1 MNNIK
6 TIYPTH
12 PGEIIKEELSVRGIS
27 QKQFAE
33 YSDLSYTMLNE
44 ILNSKRPVTTEIALV
59 IESALGISAELLINM
74 QSSYNLQ
81 IARQDKKIN
90 LRLNKIRKAC
100 TSLLS

>member
-1 MNNIK
+1 MNNVK

-33 YSDLSYTMLNE
+33 YSDLSYAMLNE
-44 ILNSKRPVTTEIALV
+44 ILNSKRSLTAEIALV

-100 TSLLS
+100 VSLLS

>member
-81 IARQDKKIN
+81 IARQDKKIIT
-90 LRLNKIRKAC
+90 RLNKIRKAC
-100 TSLLS
+100 ASLLS

>member
-33 YSDLSYTMLNE
+33 YSDLCYTMLNE
-44 ILNSKRPVTTEIALV
+44 ILNSKRHVTTEIALV
-59 IESALGISAELLINM
+59 IESALGINAELLINM

-81 IARQDKKIN
+81 ISRQDKKIN

-100 TSLLS
+100 ASLLS

>member
-100 TSLLS
+100 ASLLS

>member
-59 IESALGISAELLINM
+59 IESALGISAELLINI

-81 IARQDKKIN
+81 IARQDKKIIT
-90 LRLNKIRKAC
+90 RLNKIRKAC
-100 TSLLS
+100 ASLLS

>member
-74 QSSYNLQ
+74 QSSHNLQ
-81 IARQDKKIN
+81 IARQDKKIIT
-90 LRLNKIRKAC
+90 RLNKIRKAC
-100 TSLLS
+100 ASLLS

>member
-1 MNNIK
+1 MR
-6 TIYPTH
+6 TINPTH

-27 QKQFAE
+27 QKQFAI

-81 IARQDKKIN
+81 IARQDKKIIT
-90 LRLNKIRKAC
+90 RLNKIRKAC
-100 TSLLS
+100 ASLLS

>member
-1 MNNIK
+1 MK
-6 TIYPTH
+6 TIHPTH

-27 QKQFAE
+27 QKQFAI

-81 IARQDKKIN
+81 IARQDKKIIT
-90 LRLNKIRKAC
+90 RLNKIRKAC
-100 TSLLS
+100 ASLLS

>member
-6 TIYPTH
+6 TINPTH
-12 PGEIIKEELSVRGIS
+12 PGEVIKEELSVRGIS

-44 ILNSKRPVTTEIALV
+44 ILNAKRPITTEIALV

-74 QSSYNLQ
+74 QSRYNLQ
-81 IARQDKKIN
+81 LARQDKKNII
-90 LRLNKIRKAC
+90 RLNKIRKAC
-100 TSLLS
+100 ASLLS

>member
-6 TIYPTH
+6 TINPTH

-44 ILNSKRPVTTEIALV
+44 ILNAKRPITTEIALV
-59 IESALGISAELLINM
+59 IEFALGISAELLINM
-74 QSSYNLQ
+74 QSRYNLQ
-81 IARQDKKIN
+81 LARQDKKNII
-90 LRLNKIRKAC
+90 RLNKIRKAC
-100 TSLLS
+100 TSFL